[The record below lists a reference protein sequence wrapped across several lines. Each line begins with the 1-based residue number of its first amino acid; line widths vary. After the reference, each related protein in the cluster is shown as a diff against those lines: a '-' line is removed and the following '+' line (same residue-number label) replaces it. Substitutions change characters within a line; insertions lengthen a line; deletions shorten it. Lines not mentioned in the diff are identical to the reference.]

1 MDLVYKDEVG
11 KLHKVRVHNFSKDD
25 DTIVRVTG
33 GIELNPTD
41 RHYPD
46 KKWVKIKDVFV
57 LEPVKFS
64 SNFIVANQF

>member
-1 MDLVYKDEVG
+1 MDLVYKDEMG
-11 KLHKVRVHNFSKDD
+11 KLHKVRVHNFRKDD
-25 DTIVRVTG
+25 ETIVRVMG
-33 GIELNPTD
+33 DIKLNPTD

-64 SNFIVANQF
+64 SNFILSNQF